1 MFFYLAAKRIE
12 FVTGYLKIEYINWNS
27 RTFLYSV
34 AFFVWIFATY
44 FGHGIVE
51 LTSTR
56 HCNLYFFNS
65 NRITFGPLLAKN
77 CRRLAKYP
85 VQPIFDVFWPR
96 KGSNVFLF
104 EFLCQ
109 IENSLIIYHLLG
121 PHLLLF
127 AVFTKDY
134 GFRNF
139 RKHSETFGKFRR
151 SVIRLYNFYILYRC
165 SNVILVIFLSP
176 LWYFWPQILCK
187 VIKSTKWF
195 RIFRNVSETFGNINP
210 SWKRLLSHFEFLDSH
225 GIIWP

>member
-1 MFFYLAAKRIE
+1 M
-12 FVTGYLKIEYINWNS
+12 V
-27 RTFLYSV
+27 
-34 AFFVWIFATY
+34 
-44 FGHGIVE
+44 
-51 LTSTR
+51 
-56 HCNLYFFNS
+56 
-65 NRITFGPLLAKN
+65 
-77 CRRLAKYP
+77 
-85 VQPIFDVFWPR
+85 
-96 KGSNVFLF
+96 
-104 EFLCQ
+104 
-109 IENSLIIYHLLG
+109 
-121 PHLLLF
+121 LF

-210 SWKRLLSHFEFLDSH
+210 SWKRLLCSYDRFISCCHSKTFLLSINEMVYDINFTAPNNQLNFKCLVGH
-225 GIIWP
+225 IWYLHSNMSVGVVSNDFDYALGPCLCRGNWLEEIKR